1 MKPTA
6 SEATFDVLCINNQKK
21 LSNTKSPLS
30 KETNRLTTE
39 LAGLWHQHCLR
50 CAMIPLI
57 SANNGAATVEANVAV
72 IRFIADRN
80 DECRSA
86 LVWATVAVNLRN
98 IATVNNPL
106 HVRIML
112 V

>member
-1 MKPTA
+1 
-6 SEATFDVLCINNQKK
+6 
-21 LSNTKSPLS
+21 
-30 KETNRLTTE
+30 
-39 LAGLWHQHCLR
+39 
-50 CAMIPLI
+50 MIPLI

-72 IRFIADRN
+72 IRFIAERN
-80 DECRSA
+80 NECRSA
-86 LVWATVAVNLRN
+86 LVWATVAAKLQN

>member
-1 MKPTA
+1 
-6 SEATFDVLCINNQKK
+6 
-21 LSNTKSPLS
+21 
-30 KETNRLTTE
+30 
-39 LAGLWHQHCLR
+39 
-50 CAMIPLI
+50 MIPLI

-72 IRFIADRN
+72 IRFIAERN
-80 DECRSA
+80 NECRSA

-106 HVRIML
+106 HVRIIL